1 MTVPRHDV
9 MVPSV
14 GLKTSAGNTQA
25 DGGAQVGALQPNLHG
40 PGVSRGTTIAASD
53 FPTSSQQYLSVIPA
67 TDNTISSSHHVD
79 VVTDGV
85 KTYSR
90 DEIIAFGGIPE
101 PKTSHVRSSARIGAQ
116 ATADHT
122 QMERAMY
129 AAQRR
134 SDPSTTGL
142 SKTTNASLLSFSP
155 EQIISRATSLG
166 VSLGNSKNE
175 AIKSAKLILENEFSR
190 SLTMLHTNTENISSV
205 ENLQPCLIV
214 NKASNL
220 CEDLFDEE
228 DLCDEP
234 IIDIPLPNNVYKKQ
248 RKKVL

>member
-1 MTVPRHDV
+1 
-9 MVPSV
+9 
-14 GLKTSAGNTQA
+14 
-25 DGGAQVGALQPNLHG
+25 
-40 PGVSRGTTIAASD
+40 
-53 FPTSSQQYLSVIPA
+53 
-67 TDNTISSSHHVD
+67 
-79 VVTDGV
+79 
-85 KTYSR
+85 
-90 DEIIAFGGIPE
+90 
-101 PKTSHVRSSARIGAQ
+101 
-116 ATADHT
+116 
-122 QMERAMY
+122 MERAMY

-155 EQIISRATSLG
+155 EQIINRATSLG